1 MTTIVN
7 SSNGD
12 AEGVRESRYKEETSG
27 ATGISLCSHHPTHHH
42 LIASLLFVAAAT
54 AVGVSG
60 HVAREAPRTFGC
72 GTHEPSAEHVGMSKV
87 LAAQEARVLESGN
100 LTARATIN
108 VNVYFHVVAAS
119 QTVAN
124 GYLTDKMVADQIA
137 VLNQDFAPHD
147 VAFRLAGTDR
157 TVNTGWARDSN
168 EIAMKRALR
177 KGTYKD
183 LNLYTQVTLVDNAL
197 GYAYFPT
204 SGATSGSTTFIRD
217 GVSIKAQ
224 TVPGGTQAGFNLG
237 KTGTHEVSD
246 TPAQASFSS
255 GCPIGRDSCPGQA
268 GLDPIHNYMDYS
280 DDSCYEEFTPGQDA
294 RIHSFWTTYRA

>member
-1 MTTIVN
+1 MLFK
-7 SSNGD
+7 S
-12 AEGVRESRYKEETSG
+12 
-27 ATGISLCSHHPTHHH
+27 
-42 LIASLLFVAAAT
+42 LFVAAAT

-183 LNLYTQVTLVDNAL
+183 LNLYTQVTLTDDAL

-217 GVSIKAQ
+217 GASIKAQ

-237 KTGTHEVSD
+237 KTGTHEVGHWLGLYHTFQGGCTGSGDQVSD

>member
-1 MTTIVN
+1 
-7 SSNGD
+7 
-12 AEGVRESRYKEETSG
+12 
-27 ATGISLCSHHPTHHH
+27 
-42 LIASLLFVAAAT
+42 
-54 AVGVSG
+54 
-60 HVAREAPRTFGC
+60 
-72 GTHEPSAEHVGMSKV
+72 
-87 LAAQEARVLESGN
+87 
-100 LTARATIN
+100 
-108 VNVYFHVVAAS
+108 
-119 QTVAN
+119 
-124 GYLTDKMVADQIA
+124 DQIA

-183 LNLYTQVTLVDNAL
+183 LNLYTQVTLTNDAL

-237 KTGTHEVSD
+237 KTGTHEVGHWLGLYHTFQGGCTGSGDQVSD
-246 TPAQASFSS
+246 TP
-255 GCPIGRDSCPGQA
+255 
-268 GLDPIHNYMDYS
+268 
-280 DDSCYEEFTPGQDA
+280 
-294 RIHSFWTTYRA
+294 

>member
-1 MTTIVN
+1 MLFK
-7 SSNGD
+7 G
-12 AEGVRESRYKEETSG
+12 
-27 ATGISLCSHHPTHHH
+27 
-42 LIASLLFVAAAT
+42 LFVAVAAV
-54 AVGVSG
+54 AGVSG
-60 HVAREAPRTFGC
+60 HVVQREADAPRNFGC
-72 GTHEPSAEHVGMSKV
+72 ATSEPSAEHIGMSKV

-100 LTARATIN
+100 LTARALIN

-124 GYLTDKMVADQIA
+124 GYLTDKAVADQIA

-183 LNLYTQVTLVDNAL
+183 LNLYTQVTLTDNAL

-204 SGATSGSTTFIRD
+204 SGATTGSTTFIRD
-217 GVSIKAQ
+217 GVSIKAS
-224 TVPGGTQAGFNLG
+224 TVPGGSQTGFNLG
-237 KTGTHEVSD
+237 KTGTHEVGHWLGLYHTFQGGCTGTGDQVSD

-255 GCPIGRDSCPGQA
+255 GCPIGRDSCPSQA

-280 DDSCYEEFTPGQDA
+280 DDACYEEFTPGQDA

>member
-1 MTTIVN
+1 MLFK
-7 SSNGD
+7 S
-12 AEGVRESRYKEETSG
+12 
-27 ATGISLCSHHPTHHH
+27 
-42 LIASLLFVAAAT
+42 LFVAAAT

-60 HVAREAPRTFGC
+60 HVAREAPRNFGC

-124 GYLTDKMVADQIA
+124 GYLTDKMVSDQIA

-237 KTGTHEVSD
+237 KTGTHEVGHWLGLYHTFQGGCTGSGDQVSD

>member
-1 MTTIVN
+1 MLFK
-7 SSNGD
+7 S
-12 AEGVRESRYKEETSG
+12 
-27 ATGISLCSHHPTHHH
+27 
-42 LIASLLFVAAAT
+42 LFVAAAT

-124 GYLTDKMVADQIA
+124 GYLTDKMVTDQIA
-137 VLNQDFAPHD
+137 VLNRDFAPHD

-183 LNLYTQVTLVDNAL
+183 LNLYTQVSLTDNAL

-224 TVPGGTQAGFNLG
+224 TVPGGSQAGFNLG
-237 KTGTHEVSD
+237 KTGTHEVGHWLGLYHTFQGGCTGSGDQVSD

>member
-1 MTTIVN
+1 MLFK
-7 SSNGD
+7 S
-12 AEGVRESRYKEETSG
+12 
-27 ATGISLCSHHPTHHH
+27 
-42 LIASLLFVAAAT
+42 LFVAAAT

-183 LNLYTQVTLVDNAL
+183 LNLYTQVTLTNDAL

-237 KTGTHEVSD
+237 KTGTHEVGHWLGLYHTFQGGCTGSGDQVSD

>member
-1 MTTIVN
+1 MLFK
-7 SSNGD
+7 S
-12 AEGVRESRYKEETSG
+12 
-27 ATGISLCSHHPTHHH
+27 
-42 LIASLLFVAAAT
+42 LFVAAAT

-124 GYLTDKMVADQIA
+124 GYLTDKMVTDQIA
-137 VLNQDFAPHD
+137 VLNRDFAPHD

-183 LNLYTQVTLVDNAL
+183 LNLYTQVTLTDNAL

-237 KTGTHEVSD
+237 KTGTHEVGHWLGLYHTFQGGCTGSGDQVSD

-280 DDSCYEEFTPGQDA
+280 DE
-294 RIHSFWTTYRA
+294 